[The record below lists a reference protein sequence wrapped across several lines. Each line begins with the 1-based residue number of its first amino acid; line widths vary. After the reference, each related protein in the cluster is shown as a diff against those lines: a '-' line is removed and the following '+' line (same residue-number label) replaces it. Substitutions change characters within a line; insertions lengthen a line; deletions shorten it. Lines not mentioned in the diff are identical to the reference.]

1 MKDYMKNLIPGQ
13 RKFGRN
19 FRVTDST
26 EEMRLDSEI
35 NHMGCQLDS
44 EINHMGCQ
52 LDSEINHMGCQL
64 DSEMNHM
71 GCQLDSESKQT

>member
-1 MKDYMKNLIPGQ
+1 MQRLCKGRFSYPHQ

-26 EEMRLDSEI
+26 KEMRLDSEI

-44 EINHMGCQ
+44 EMNHWGCQ
-52 LDSEINHMGCQL
+52 LDSDMNHWGCQL
-64 DSEMNHM
+64 DTIGQGNQSHGMSI
-71 GCQLDSESKQT
+71 G

>member
-1 MKDYMKNLIPGQ
+1 MISLTFCQ

-26 EEMRLDSEI
+26 EGMRLDSEI

-52 LDSEINHMGCQL
+52 LDSEMYHMGCQL
-64 DSEMNHM
+64 ESEINHM
-71 GCQLDSESKQT
+71 